1 MEEKKVIVLAEGFA
15 AVEACESCGSKELYE
30 CK

>member
-15 AVEACESCGSKELYE
+15 AVEACEDCSVHVIHE